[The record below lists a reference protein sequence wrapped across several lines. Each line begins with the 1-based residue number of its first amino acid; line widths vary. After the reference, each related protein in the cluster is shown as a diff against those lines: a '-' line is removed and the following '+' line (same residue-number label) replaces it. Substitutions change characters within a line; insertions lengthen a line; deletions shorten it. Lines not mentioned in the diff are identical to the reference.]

1 MTTASPRSPDVGPAK
16 SEQPRDVG
24 RERPPAAATP
34 AARLALFVASGA
46 TFLAVLDTTV
56 VNIAFSDLRTDFPDA
71 SLSQLTWV
79 VTAYTVVFAALLA
92 VAGRVADVV
101 GRKKL
106 FLWST
111 VVFIAAS
118 LLSGLAVGVPV
129 LVAAR
134 ALQGVGA
141 AGLIPS
147 ALGLVLQHTP
157 PARRQVAIGVW
168 GAVGSMAAAV
178 GPSLG
183 GLLVDVWGWRSVFLI
198 NLPIGLVILLGAAR
212 LVGDAPT
219 GRRLPDPLG
228 TLALA
233 AGVGG
238 LVFGVTQGTEWGWG
252 DGRVLGP
259 LVGGAVLLVVALL
272 LSGRHS
278 APALELDLWRSRS
291 FAATNVTS
299 LFFGAA
305 MYSYLLASL
314 LFLNAVWGYSELK
327 AGLAVTPGA
336 FAAAIG
342 AVVVGRRVGPSGQ
355 WAAAAIGSA
364 LFGASCATMY
374 LLLGPEERYAA
385 VWLPTGILAGIGIGA
400 ALTAISNAA
409 TASLPSPRF
418 ASGTGL
424 LMTSRQVG
432 GALGIA
438 ALAAILELHDVLDA
452 EGYLQVF
459 LACALGALAAAVAA
473 PVIRSRSARNT
484 PSSDPRREPTAPET
498 M

>member
-1 MTTASPRSPDVGPAK
+1 MTTASPHSSDAGPAK
-16 SEQPRDVG
+16 TEQAEDAEQARTS
-24 RERPPAAATP
+24 AAA
-34 AARLALFVASGA
+34 AAAAKLALLVASGA

-56 VNIAFSDLRTDFPDA
+56 VNIAFSDLRADFPKA

-92 VAGRVADVV
+92 VAGRVADVI

-111 VVFIAAS
+111 AVFIVAS
-118 LLSGLAVGVPV
+118 LLSGLAAGVPM
-129 LVAAR
+129 LIAAR

-198 NLPIGLVILLGAAR
+198 NLPIGLAILFGAAK

-219 GRRLPDPLG
+219 GRKLPDPLG

-233 AGVGG
+233 LGVGG
-238 LVFGVTQGTEWGWG
+238 VVFGVTQGTEWGWSS
-252 DGRVLGP
+252 GRVLG
-259 LVGGAVLLVVALL
+259 LLIGGAVLLAVALL
-272 LSGRHS
+272 LSKRHS

-299 LFFGAA
+299 LLFGAA
-305 MYSYLLASL
+305 MYSYLLSSL

-342 AVVVGRRVGPSGQ
+342 AMIVGRRVGPASQ
-355 WAAAAIGSA
+355 WLAVAIGSA
-364 LFGASCATMY
+364 LFGASCAAMY
-374 LLLGPEERYAA
+374 LLLGTEKQYAA
-385 VWLPTGILAGIGIGA
+385 VWLPIGILAGIGIGA

-409 TASLPSPRF
+409 TASLPPQRF

-424 LMTSRQVG
+424 LMTTRQIG

-438 ALAAILELHDVLDA
+438 ALAAILEHYDVLDD

-459 LACALGALAAAVAA
+459 LACAIGAVAAAVAA
-473 PVIRSRSARNT
+473 PAIRSRSAQNT
-484 PSSDPRREPTAPET
+484 
-498 M
+498 

>member
-1 MTTASPRSPDVGPAK
+1 MTTASSPSPGAGPAQTA
-16 SEQPRDVG
+16 EPDG
-24 RERPPAAATP
+24 ERAPGTPETTATAASAAAS
-34 AARLALFVASGA
+34 AKRALLVASGA

-56 VNIAFSDLRTDFPDA
+56 VNIAFADLRVDFPDA

-92 VAGRVADVV
+92 VAGRVADVT

-106 FLWST
+106 FLRST
-111 VVFIAAS
+111 ALFTLAS
-118 LLSGLAVGVPV
+118 LLSGLATSVEL

-134 ALQGVGA
+134 ALQGVAA
-141 AGLIPS
+141 AGMIPA

-157 PARRQVAIGVW
+157 PARRQIAVGVW

-198 NLPIGLVILLGAAR
+198 NLPIGLAIVMITTR
-212 LVGDAPT
+212 LAGDTPS
-219 GRRLPDPLG
+219 GRRLPDPVG

-233 AGVGG
+233 LGVGG
-238 LVFGVTQGTEWGWG
+238 VVFGVTQGTEWGWG
-252 DGRVLGP
+252 SGRVLG
-259 LVGGAVLLVVALL
+259 LLIGGAVLLAVALL
-272 LSGRHS
+272 VSRRHE
-278 APALELDLWRSRS
+278 APAVEWDLWRNRA

-299 LFFGAA
+299 VLFGAA
-305 MYSYLLASL
+305 MYSYLLSSL

-336 FAAAIG
+336 FAAAVG
-342 AVVVGRRVGPSGQ
+342 AMVVGRRVRPAAQ
-355 WAAAAIGSA
+355 WVAVAVGSV
-364 LFGASCATMY
+364 LFGASCGAMW
-374 LLLGPEERYAA
+374 LLLGDERQYAA
-385 VWLPTGILAGIGIGA
+385 VWLPLGIVGGLGIGA

-409 TASLPSPRF
+409 TASLPPQRF

-424 LMTSRQVG
+424 LMTTRQVG

-438 ALAAILELHDVLDA
+438 ALAAILERYDVLDDQ
-452 EGYLQVF
+452 GYLEVF
-459 LACALGALAAAVAA
+459 LACAVGALAAAVAA
-473 PVIRSRSARNT
+473 PAIRVRSSRTS
-484 PSSDPRREPTAPET
+484 
-498 M
+498 

>member
-1 MTTASPRSPDVGPAK
+1 MTTASPHSPDTGPATPQPAGP
-16 SEQPRDVG
+16 EQART
-24 RERPPAAATP
+24 PAAAT
-34 AARLALFVASGA
+34 ARLALLVASGA

-56 VNIAFSDLRTDFPDA
+56 VNIAFADLRTDFPDA

-92 VAGRVADVV
+92 VGGRVADVI
-101 GRKKL
+101 GRKRL
-106 FLWST
+106 FLWSSG
-111 VVFIAAS
+111 VFVAAS
-118 LLSGLAVGVPV
+118 LLSGLAADVPM
-129 LVAAR
+129 LIAAR

-157 PARRQVAIGVW
+157 AARRQVAIGVW

-198 NLPIGLVILLGAAR
+198 NLPIGLVILAGAAR
-212 LVGDAPT
+212 LVADRPT

-233 AGVGG
+233 LGVGG
-238 LVFGVTQGTEWGWG
+238 VVFGVTQGTEWGW
-252 DGRVLGP
+252 DSGRVLG
-259 LVGGAVLLVVALL
+259 LLAGGAVLLVAALL
-272 LSGRHS
+272 LSRARP
-278 APALELDLWRSRS
+278 APALELDLWRSRA

-299 LFFGAA
+299 VLFGAA
-305 MYSYLLASL
+305 MYSYLLSSL

-342 AVVVGRRVGPSGQ
+342 AMVVGRRIRPSAQ
-355 WAAAAIGSA
+355 WAAVAVGSA
-364 LFGASCATMY
+364 LFGASCAAMF
-374 LLLGPEERYAA
+374 LLLGTERQYAA
-385 VWLPTGILAGIGIGA
+385 VWLPIGVLAGIGIGA

-409 TASLPSPRF
+409 TAALPPERY

-424 LMTSRQVG
+424 LMTTRQIG

-438 ALAAILELHDVLDA
+438 ALAAILERHHVLDD

-459 LACALGALAAAVAA
+459 LACAIGAAAAAAAA
-473 PVIRSRSARNT
+473 PAIRSRAARDT
-484 PSSDPRREPTAPET
+484 
-498 M
+498 

>member
-1 MTTASPRSPDVGPAK
+1 MTTASPHSPDTGPPRTPQPADP
-16 SEQPRDVG
+16 EQSRTSAAD
-24 RERPPAAATP
+24 AAT
-34 AARLALFVASGA
+34 ARLALLVASGA

-56 VNIAFSDLRTDFPDA
+56 VNIAFADLRTDFPDA

-92 VAGRVADVV
+92 VAGRVADVI
-101 GRKKL
+101 GRRKL
-106 FLWST
+106 FLWSSG
-111 VVFIAAS
+111 VFIAAS
-118 LLSGLAVGVPV
+118 LLSGIAADVPM
-129 LVAAR
+129 LIAAR

-141 AGLIPS
+141 AGLIPA

-157 PARRQVAIGVW
+157 QARRQVAIGVW

-198 NLPIGLVILLGAAR
+198 NLPIGLVILAGAAR
-212 LVGDAPT
+212 LASDTPT
-219 GRRLPDPLG
+219 GRKLPDPLG

-233 AGVGG
+233 LGVGG
-238 LVFGVTQGTEWGWG
+238 VVFGVTQGTEWGWG
-252 DGRVLGP
+252 SGRVLG
-259 LVGGAVLLVVALL
+259 LLAGGAVLLVVALL
-272 LSGRHS
+272 LSRLRA
-278 APALELDLWRSRS
+278 APALELDLWRSRA

-299 LFFGAA
+299 VLFGAA
-305 MYSYLLASL
+305 MYSYLLSSL

-336 FAAAIG
+336 FAAAVG
-342 AVVVGRRVGPSGQ
+342 AMAVGKRVRPAGQ
-355 WAAAAIGSA
+355 WAAVAVGSA
-364 LFGASCATMY
+364 LFGASCAAMW
-374 LLLGPEERYAA
+374 LLLGTEKQYAA
-385 VWLPTGILAGIGIGA
+385 VWLPIGILAGVGIGA

-409 TASLPSPRF
+409 TAALPPERY

-424 LMTSRQVG
+424 LMTTRQIG

-438 ALAAILELHDVLDA
+438 ALAAILERHHVLDD

-459 LACALGALAAAVAA
+459 LACAIGAAGAAAAA
-473 PVIRSRSARNT
+473 PAIRSRAARHT
-484 PSSDPRREPTAPET
+484 
-498 M
+498 

>member
-1 MTTASPRSPDVGPAK
+1 MTTSSPQSPGAKPGGVTAPPDGQARQGSQGAPA
-16 SEQPRDVG
+16 
-24 RERPPAAATP
+24 

-56 VNIAFSDLRTDFPDA
+56 VNIAFSDLRVDFPDA

-79 VTAYTVVFAALLA
+79 VTSYTVMFAALLA

-111 VVFIAAS
+111 LLFTLAS
-118 LLSGLAVGVPV
+118 VLSGFAVGVPM
-129 LVAAR
+129 LVGAR
-134 ALQGVGA
+134 ALQGVAA
-141 AGLIPS
+141 AGMIPS

-157 PARRQVAIGVW
+157 PARRQVAVGVW

-198 NLPIGLVILLGAAR
+198 NLPIGLAIVAISAR
-212 LVGDAPT
+212 LADDAPS
-219 GRRLPDPLG
+219 GRRYPDPVG

-233 AGVGG
+233 LGIGGV
-238 LVFGVTQGTEWGWG
+238 VFGVTQGTDWGWSS
-252 DGRVLGP
+252 GRVLA
-259 LVGGAVLLVVALL
+259 LVIGGAVLLAAALM
-272 LSGRHS
+272 LSRRHS
-278 APALELDLWRSRS
+278 APAIEWDLWRSRV
-291 FAATNVTS
+291 FAATNVSS

-305 MYSYLLASL
+305 MYAYLLSTL

-336 FAAAIG
+336 FSAAVGAI
-342 AVVVGRRVGPSGQ
+342 VVGRKVGRHAQ
-355 WAAAAIGSA
+355 WAALAVGST
-364 LFGASCATMY
+364 LFGASCAAMY
-374 LLLGPEERYAA
+374 LLLGTERAYLAL
-385 VWLPTGILAGIGIGA
+385 WLPIGIVAGFGIGA
-400 ALTAISNAA
+400 ALTAISGAA
-409 TASLPSPRF
+409 TASLEPQRF

-424 LMTSRQVG
+424 LMTTRQVG

-438 ALAAILELHDVLDA
+438 ALAAILDRFDVLDA
-452 EGYLQVF
+452 EGYLRVF
-459 LACALGALAAAVAA
+459 LACAIGAVAA
-473 PVIRSRSARNT
+473 AIVAPVFR
-484 PSSDPRREPTAPET
+484 PRVRKAT
-498 M
+498 

>member
-1 MTTASPRSPDVGPAK
+1 MTTASPHSPDTGPATPQPAGP
-16 SEQPRDVG
+16 EQAQT
-24 RERPPAAATP
+24 PAAAT
-34 AARLALFVASGA
+34 AKLALLVASGA

-56 VNIAFSDLRTDFPDA
+56 VNIAFADLRTDFPDA

-92 VAGRVADVV
+92 VGGRVADVI
-101 GRKKL
+101 GRKRL
-106 FLWST
+106 FLWSSG
-111 VVFIAAS
+111 VFVAAS
-118 LLSGLAVGVPV
+118 LLSGLAADVPM
-129 LVAAR
+129 LIAAR

-157 PARRQVAIGVW
+157 AARRQVAIGVW

-198 NLPIGLVILLGAAR
+198 NLPIGLVILAGAAR
-212 LVGDAPT
+212 LVADRPT

-233 AGVGG
+233 LGVGG
-238 LVFGVTQGTEWGWG
+238 VVFGVTQGTEWGW
-252 DGRVLGP
+252 DSGRVLG
-259 LVGGAVLLVVALL
+259 LLAGGAVLLVVALL
-272 LSGRHS
+272 LSRARP
-278 APALELDLWRSRS
+278 APALELDLWRSRA

-299 LFFGAA
+299 VLFGAA
-305 MYSYLLASL
+305 MYSYLLSSL

-342 AVVVGRRVGPSGQ
+342 AMVVGRRIQPSAQ
-355 WAAAAIGSA
+355 WAAVAVGSA
-364 LFGASCATMY
+364 LFGASCAAMY
-374 LLLGPEERYAA
+374 LLLGTERQYAA
-385 VWLPTGILAGIGIGA
+385 VWLPIGVLAGIGIGA

-409 TASLPSPRF
+409 TAALPPERY

-424 LMTSRQVG
+424 LMTTRQIG

-438 ALAAILELHDVLDA
+438 ALAAILERHHVLDD

-459 LACALGALAAAVAA
+459 LACAIGAAAAAAAA
-473 PVIRSRSARNT
+473 PAIRSRAARDT
-484 PSSDPRREPTAPET
+484 
-498 M
+498 

>member
-1 MTTASPRSPDVGPAK
+1 MTTASPHSSDTGPARTK
-16 SEQPRDVG
+16 QPEDAG
-24 RERPPAAATP
+24 QAQQSAAAT
-34 AARLALFVASGA
+34 AKLALLVASGA

-56 VNIAFSDLRTDFPDA
+56 VNIAFADLRVDFPDA

-79 VTAYTVVFAALLA
+79 VTSYTVVFAALLA
-92 VAGRVADVV
+92 VAGRVADVI

-111 VVFIAAS
+111 AVFIVAS
-118 LLSGLAVGVPV
+118 LLSGLAAGVPM
-129 LVAAR
+129 LIAAR

-157 PARRQVAIGVW
+157 PARRQVAVGVW

-198 NLPIGLVILLGAAR
+198 NLPIGLAILAGAAR
-212 LVGDAPT
+212 LTTDAPS
-219 GRRLPDPLG
+219 GRRLPDPVG

-233 AGVGG
+233 LGVGG
-238 LVFGVTQGTEWGWG
+238 VVFGVTQGTEWGWG
-252 DGRVLGP
+252 SGRVLGLLIGGV
-259 LVGGAVLLVVALL
+259 LVLGLALL
-272 LSGRHS
+272 LSRRHA
-278 APALELDLWRSRS
+278 APALELDLWRSRA
-291 FAATNVTS
+291 FAATNATS
-299 LFFGAA
+299 VLFGAA
-305 MYSYLLASL
+305 MYSYLLSSL

-342 AVVVGRRVGPSGQ
+342 ATIVGRRVGPAAQ
-355 WAAAAIGSA
+355 WAAVAIGSA
-364 LFGASCATMY
+364 LFGASCVAMY
-374 LLLGPEERYAA
+374 LLLGPEKQYAA
-385 VWLPTGILAGIGIGA
+385 VWLPLGIVAGIGIGA

-409 TASLPSPRF
+409 TASLPPQRF

-424 LMTSRQVG
+424 LMTTRQIG

-438 ALAAILELHDVLDA
+438 VLAAILARFDVLDD

-459 LACALGALAAAVAA
+459 LACGIGAVAAAVTA
-473 PVIRSRSARNT
+473 PAIRSRFAPNT
-484 PSSDPRREPTAPET
+484 
-498 M
+498 

>member
-1 MTTASPRSPDVGPAK
+1 MTTASPHS
-16 SEQPRDVG
+16 RDAGQAEAG
-24 RERPPAAATP
+24 RPKGAGERPPAAAP
-34 AARLALFVASGA
+34 AMAKLALLVASGA

-56 VNIAFSDLRTDFPDA
+56 VNIAFADLRRDFPDA

-92 VAGRVADVV
+92 VAGRIADVL

-111 VVFIAAS
+111 ALFTAAS
-118 LLSGLAVGVPV
+118 LLSGVAAGVPM
-129 LVAAR
+129 LVGAR
-134 ALQGVGA
+134 ALQGVAA
-141 AGLIPS
+141 AGMIPS

-157 PARRQVAIGVW
+157 AVRRQVAVGVW

-198 NLPIGLVILLGAAR
+198 NLPVGLLILAGAAR
-212 LVGDAPT
+212 LSRDTAG
-219 GRRLPDPLG
+219 GRGLPDPVG

-233 AGVGG
+233 LGIGG

-252 DGRVLGP
+252 SSRVLA
-259 LVGGAVLLVVALL
+259 LLAGGAVLLAAALV
-272 LSGRHS
+272 LSRRHA
-278 APALELDLWRSRS
+278 APAVEWDLWRSRP
-291 FAATNVTS
+291 FAATNVAS
-299 LFFGAA
+299 LLFGAA
-305 MYSYLLASL
+305 MYSYLLGSL

-336 FAAAIG
+336 FSAAVG
-342 AVVVGRRVGPSGQ
+342 AMVVGRRVGPQRQ
-355 WAAAAIGSA
+355 WAAVAVGAA
-364 LFGASCATMY
+364 LFGLSCAAMY
-374 LLLGPEERYAA
+374 LLLGADRQYAA
-385 VWLPTGILAGIGIGA
+385 VWLPIGIVAGLGIGA

-409 TASLPSPRF
+409 TESLPPERF

-424 LMTSRQVG
+424 LMTTRQIG

-438 ALAAILELHDVLDA
+438 ALAAILERYDVLDDQ
-452 EGYLQVF
+452 GYLEVF
-459 LACALGALAAAVAA
+459 LACAVGSLAAAVAA
-473 PVIRSRSARNT
+473 PAIRAEARR
-484 PSSDPRREPTAPET
+484 PA
-498 M
+498 

>member
-1 MTTASPRSPDVGPAK
+1 MTTASSQSPDTGPAGTAHA
-16 SEQPRDVG
+16 PDA
-24 RERPPAAATP
+24 ERPPQISPAAAAT
-34 AARLALFVASGA
+34 AKLALLVASGA

-56 VNIAFSDLRTDFPDA
+56 VNIAFADLRADFRDA

-79 VTAYTVVFAALLA
+79 VTAYTIVFAALLA
-92 VAGRVADVV
+92 VAGRVADII

-106 FLWST
+106 FLWSAA
-111 VVFIAAS
+111 VFLVAS
-118 LLSGLAVGVPV
+118 LLSGLATGVPM
-129 LVAAR
+129 LIAAR

-157 PARRQVAIGVW
+157 PARRQVAIGIW

-198 NLPIGLVILLGAAR
+198 NLPIGLVILAGAVK
-212 LVGDAPT
+212 LVADTPT
-219 GRRLPDPLG
+219 GRKLPDPAG

-233 AGVGG
+233 LGVGG
-238 LVFGVTQGTEWGWG
+238 VVFGVTQGTEWGWSS
-252 DGRVLGP
+252 GRVLG
-259 LVGGAVLLVVALL
+259 LLAGGAVLLALALL
-272 LSGRHS
+272 LSKRHS
-278 APALELDLWRSRS
+278 APAIELDLWRSRA

-299 LFFGAA
+299 LLFGAA
-305 MYSYLLASL
+305 MYSYLLSSL

-336 FAAAIG
+336 FASAIG
-342 AVVVGRRVGPSGQ
+342 ALVVGRRVGPAGQ
-355 WAAAAIGSA
+355 WAAVAVGSA
-364 LFGASCATMY
+364 LFAVSCAGMA
-374 LLLGPEERYAA
+374 LLLGPEKQYAA
-385 VWLPTGILAGIGIGA
+385 VWLPLGILAGIGIGA

-409 TASLPSPRF
+409 TASLPPQRF

-424 LMTSRQVG
+424 LMTTRQIG

-438 ALAAILELHDVLDA
+438 ALAAILERHSVLDDK
-452 EGYLQVF
+452 GYLQVF
-459 LACALGALAAAVAA
+459 LACAIGAVAA
-473 PVIRSRSARNT
+473 AAAAPAIRSRPART
-484 PSSDPRREPTAPET
+484 T
-498 M
+498 

>member
-1 MTTASPRSPDVGPAK
+1 MTTASPHSPDTGPATPQPAGP
-16 SEQPRDVG
+16 EQART
-24 RERPPAAATP
+24 PAAAT
-34 AARLALFVASGA
+34 ARLALLVASGA

-56 VNIAFSDLRTDFPDA
+56 VNIAFADLRTDFPDA

-92 VAGRVADVV
+92 VGGRVADVI
-101 GRKKL
+101 GRKRL
-106 FLWST
+106 FLWSSG
-111 VVFIAAS
+111 VFVAAS
-118 LLSGLAVGVPV
+118 LLSGLAADVPM
-129 LVAAR
+129 LIAAR

-157 PARRQVAIGVW
+157 AARRQVAIGVW

-198 NLPIGLVILLGAAR
+198 NLPIGLVILAGAAR
-212 LVGDAPT
+212 LVADRPT

-228 TLALA
+228 TLVLAL
-233 AGVGG
+233 GVGG
-238 LVFGVTQGTEWGWG
+238 VVFGVTQGTEWGW
-252 DGRVLGP
+252 DSGRVLG
-259 LVGGAVLLVVALL
+259 LLAGGAVLLVAALL
-272 LSGRHS
+272 LSRARP
-278 APALELDLWRSRS
+278 APALELDLWRSRA

-299 LFFGAA
+299 VLFGAA
-305 MYSYLLASL
+305 MYSYLLSSL

-342 AVVVGRRVGPSGQ
+342 AMVVGRRIRPSAQ
-355 WAAAAIGSA
+355 WAAVAVGSA
-364 LFGASCATMY
+364 LFGASCAAMF
-374 LLLGPEERYAA
+374 LLLGTERQYAA
-385 VWLPTGILAGIGIGA
+385 VWLPIGVLAGIGIGA

-409 TASLPSPRF
+409 TAALPPERY

-424 LMTSRQVG
+424 LMTTRQIG

-438 ALAAILELHDVLDA
+438 ALAAILERHHVLDD

-459 LACALGALAAAVAA
+459 LACAIGAAAAAAAA
-473 PVIRSRSARNT
+473 PAIRSRAARDT
-484 PSSDPRREPTAPET
+484 
-498 M
+498 

>member
-1 MTTASPRSPDVGPAK
+1 MTTASPHSPDTGPATPQPADP
-16 SEQPRDVG
+16 EQART
-24 RERPPAAATP
+24 PAAAT
-34 AARLALFVASGA
+34 AKLALLVASGA

-56 VNIAFSDLRTDFPDA
+56 VNIAFADLRTDFPDA

-92 VAGRVADVV
+92 VGGRVADVI
-101 GRKKL
+101 GRKRL
-106 FLWST
+106 FLWSSG
-111 VVFIAAS
+111 VFVAAS
-118 LLSGLAVGVPV
+118 LLSGLAADVPM
-129 LVAAR
+129 LIAAR

-157 PARRQVAIGVW
+157 AARRQVAIGVW

-198 NLPIGLVILLGAAR
+198 NLPIGLVILAGAAR
-212 LVGDAPT
+212 LVADRPT

-233 AGVGG
+233 LGVGG
-238 LVFGVTQGTEWGWG
+238 VVFGVTQGTEWGW
-252 DGRVLGP
+252 DSGRVLG
-259 LVGGAVLLVVALL
+259 LLAGGAVLLVVALL
-272 LSGRHS
+272 LSRARP
-278 APALELDLWRSRS
+278 APALELDLWRSRA

-299 LFFGAA
+299 VLFGAA
-305 MYSYLLASL
+305 MYSYLLSSL

-342 AVVVGRRVGPSGQ
+342 AMVVGRRIRPSSQ
-355 WAAAAIGSA
+355 WAAVAVGSA
-364 LFGASCATMY
+364 LFGASCAAMY
-374 LLLGPEERYAA
+374 LLLGTERQYAA
-385 VWLPTGILAGIGIGA
+385 VWLPIGVLAGIGIGA

-409 TASLPSPRF
+409 TAALPPERY

-424 LMTSRQVG
+424 LMTTRQIG

-438 ALAAILELHDVLDA
+438 ALAAILERHHVLDD

-459 LACALGALAAAVAA
+459 LACAIGAAAAAAAA
-473 PVIRSRSARNT
+473 PAIRSRAARDT
-484 PSSDPRREPTAPET
+484 
-498 M
+498 